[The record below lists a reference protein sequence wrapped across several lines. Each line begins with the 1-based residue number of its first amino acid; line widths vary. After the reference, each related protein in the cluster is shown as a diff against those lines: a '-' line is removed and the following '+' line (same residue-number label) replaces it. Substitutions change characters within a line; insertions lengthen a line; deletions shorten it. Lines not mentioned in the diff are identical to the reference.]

1 MAHYEPKRIVKNE
14 DEFLMSPKVDFC
26 FKELMQNEKV
36 RRGIIAALL
45 GKSPEDIENTELL
58 PTILRQEYPDDK
70 YGILDVL
77 VNMKDGTRIDFEMQV
92 LPFEFWTQ
100 RLLFYWSKMYVNQ
113 IKKGD
118 SYEVLKR
125 CIHVS
130 ILDFAHF
137 LDDKEWYHKIGLYDF
152 NTGKVY
158 SDLMELHILELSKL
172 PAEVQNESGV
182 IRWMRFLNGK
192 DRKEFE
198 EMAEKDEYIGEA
210 YELLKNLSADEK
222 KRIEYEYREKSLKD
236 YNSQMVSAERRGRKE
251 GRVEARKEL
260 ILEFLKNGGTKED
273 AKRMLKATDEELDQI
288 DVD

>member
-1 MAHYEPKRIVKNE
+1 
-14 DEFLMSPKVDFC
+14 MSPKVDFC

-45 GKSPEDIENTELL
+45 GKSPEDTENTELL

-100 RLLFYWSKMYVNQ
+100 RLLFYWSKMYVDQ

-130 ILDFAHF
+130 VLDFAHF

>member
-1 MAHYEPKRIVKNE
+1 MRDSKKKNE

-100 RLLFYWSKMYVNQ
+100 RLLFYWSKMYVDQ

>member
-1 MAHYEPKRIVKNE
+1 MAHYEPERIVKNE

-100 RLLFYWSKMYVNQ
+100 RLLFYWSKMYVDQ